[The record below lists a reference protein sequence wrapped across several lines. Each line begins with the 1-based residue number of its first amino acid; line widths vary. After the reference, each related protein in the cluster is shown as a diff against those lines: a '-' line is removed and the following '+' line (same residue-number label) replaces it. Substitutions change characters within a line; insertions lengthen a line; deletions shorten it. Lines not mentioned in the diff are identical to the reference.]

1 MTPSR
6 PVHERV
12 LLLECEGDR
21 LLGILSE
28 AAPDRDAAIGVVI
41 VVGGPQYRAGSH
53 RQFVQLARELAD
65 AGFPTLR
72 FDVRGMGDSTGSAR
86 SFEHL
91 TSDIGAAIDGL
102 LSHTPRLQRV
112 VLWGLCDG
120 ASALLLY
127 LADRDDPRIAGAVV
141 ANPWVRGEQTQA
153 RTKLKHY
160 YVQRMLSAGFWRKLF
175 SGRIRLGAITEFWS
189 TARAVTNPSA
199 TRSGA
204 DEGLVESHSAY
215 TDRMTLAA
223 TSGRVPLLLMLSG
236 QDYTAREFL
245 EFVQQSKA
253 WHRAL
258 TSPHVTRLDLNDA
271 DHTFSRPEDLA
282 KSISGTCAWLQT
294 L

>member
-1 MTPSR
+1 
-6 PVHERV
+6 
-12 LLLECEGDR
+12 
-21 LLGILSE
+21 
-28 AAPDRDAAIGVVI
+28 
-41 VVGGPQYRAGSH
+41 
-53 RQFVQLARELAD
+53 
-65 AGFPTLR
+65 
-72 FDVRGMGDSTGSAR
+72 MGDSTGSPR

-91 TSDIGAAIDGL
+91 ASDIEAAIDGL

-127 LADRDDPRIAGAVV
+127 LADRNDPRIAGAVV

-160 YVQRMLSAGFWRKLF
+160 YVQRLLSAGFWRKMF
-175 SGRIRLGAITEFWS
+175 SGRIRLGAVTEFWS
-189 TARAVTNPSA
+189 TARAVASPSA
-199 TRSGA
+199 TRSVRRKA
-204 DEGLVESHSAY
+204 LSEGHSAY
-215 TDRMTLAA
+215 VDRMTLAA

-253 WHRAL
+253 WQVAL
-258 TSPHVTRLDLNDA
+258 TRSFVTRLDLTDA
-271 DHTFSRPEDLA
+271 DHTFSQPEHLA
-282 KSISGTCAWLQT
+282 KSISGTCTWLQT